1 MENKKMKKVSEELSY
16 DPNDK
21 MGQGAFG
28 IVYSGFY
35 SQFTPVAVKQIQI
48 GRVQEDEVKR
58 EVEIM
63 KIAHNHR
70 NILKYIHFEKD
81 ATSL

>member
-1 MENKKMKKVSEELSY
+1 MENKKMNKVSEELSY

-21 MGQGAFG
+21 IGQGTFG

-35 SQFTPVAVKQIQI
+35 SQSSPVAVKQIQI
-48 GRVQEDEVKR
+48 GYFNEDEVKR

-63 KIAHNHR
+63 KIAHKHC
-70 NILKYIHFEKD
+70 NILKYIHFEKNAD
-81 ATSL
+81 YL

>member
-1 MENKKMKKVSEELSY
+1 MKKVSEELSY

-35 SQFTPVAVKQIQI
+35 SQFTPVAVKQIQL
-48 GRVQEDEVKR
+48 GRVKAEDVKE
-58 EVEIM
+58 EVELMI
-63 KIAHNHR
+63 KAKGHP
-70 NILKYIHFEKD
+70 NILRYISKETNEDFM
-81 ATSL
+81 